1 MTAILAWMLQLDVT
15 TIGSRFGGIPRTL
28 PAPALPPFDLAKLRA
43 VFPDAIAIALLGA
56 IESLLSAVVADGMSG
71 RKHRSN
77 CELVAQ
83 GAANMA
89 AVIFGGMCVTGTIAR
104 TATNFR
110 AGARSPVSGILHAA
124 YILVFMLVAAPLAA
138 YIPLASLGAVLA
150 IVAWNMV
157 EKEEFRALLRTSRG
171 EAAVLLVTFLLTI
184 FEDLALAIAAGVTLG
199 AFLFLHRMAE
209 AVEVETGRRLM
220 VDDVADTSGAARTAY
235 DPDALEAGAVVYRIS
250 GAFFFGAAAAVS
262 SALEGIGEHPKVFVL
277 DFSDVPL
284 VDSTAGKA
292 LEGFVRRLQQSGT
305 RVYFAGA
312 GRSVRRTLLI
322 AGLRKPLVRYAST
335 AEDALAHWRSVSQ
348 ASPRTTA

>member
-1 MTAILAWMLQLDVT
+1 
-15 TIGSRFGGIPRTL
+15 
-28 PAPALPPFDLAKLRA
+28 
-43 VFPDAIAIALLGA
+43 
-56 IESLLSAVVADGMSG
+56 
-71 RKHRSN
+71 
-77 CELVAQ
+77 
-83 GAANMA
+83 
-89 AVIFGGMCVTGTIAR
+89 
-104 TATNFR
+104 
-110 AGARSPVSGILHAA
+110 
-124 YILVFMLVAAPLAA
+124 
-138 YIPLASLGAVLA
+138 
-150 IVAWNMV
+150 
-157 EKEEFRALLRTSRG
+157 
-171 EAAVLLVTFLLTI
+171 
-184 FEDLALAIAAGVTLG
+184 
-199 AFLFLHRMAE
+199 MAE